1 MMNDDD
7 DLVKLS
13 IQYNIYQMKINAITL
28 SKIAQKK
35 NVTLQNRKC
44 WSSLKTEHLKDFFF
58 FF

>member
-7 DLVKLS
+7 DLVTLS

-35 NVTLQNRKC
+35 KC
-44 WSSLKTEHLKDFFF
+44 YIAK
-58 FF
+58 